1 MNSLILVKQSV
12 SKGDISFTLSPVADK
27 FRSVR
32 FLGFADFFRRAYSL
46 LTIVCQA
53 KLIVGIYNS
62 SHHAV
67 EPSCQKLA
75 IIDHKFLQ
83 IFWVWLEISV
93 LILYELINGFSIE
106 IFEVVSLFLKLFSKS
121 TVNFSSNFQWTKK
134 RDTDKF
140 ENFPTVTFG

>member
-67 EPSCQKLA
+67 EHSCQKLA
-75 IIDHKFLQ
+75 IIDHSFLQ
-83 IFWVWLEISV
+83 ILWVWLGISV
-93 LILYELINGFSIE
+93 LVLYELRNGFSIE
-106 IFEVVSLFLKLFSKS
+106 IFEIGNLFLVLFQEVLWTFLPIFNERRNAIPINSR
-121 TVNFSSNFQWTKK
+121 NF
-134 RDTDKF
+134 R
-140 ENFPTVTFG
+140 P